1 MNSNVGKTSAPNG
14 RIPTLTRP
22 KLSNRLSFASLHT
35 GDASFPPTES
45 SPTGDQDNADATSY
59 LSLAHELAA
68 AAMPNP
74 GPNSSLAEELGLDF
88 GDDDASDVN
97 ASSKGS
103 EADATTPFANT
114 EPSDAPII
122 AARHDASSSAVTDDE
137 THHAVRPATP
147 RPLSPIDGSLAT
159 SKDSRASTDTLE
171 RLAQELA
178 ETDAFIARLK
188 RLDTDTSRDLS
199 SHTSTSELPIERY
212 TSHIVRQL
220 NDIAREREIQIRELV
235 SIDKEFRKIE
245 GDAGGSDV
253 LGSLDALDD
262 NGSIFPET
270 GGPKHGISGR
280 LQPLE
285 EADELE
291 GIDQEEIPQDDASG
305 DPHPSAGDSQTLRRV
320 QQSYSDSYGAAT
332 PAGTIPHLSRMRD
345 ATASLARS
353 LSVMSEH
360 AQENGAATADAGRKI
375 RALKN
380 RIIVWQT
387 EWDSAETSRAK
398 VNQWETDAIKCVRT
412 DGRVIAQ
419 QQIDGF
425 AQALA
430 DAALKMQ
437 AIVVSSQLIV

>member
-1 MNSNVGKTSAPNG
+1 M
-14 RIPTLTRP
+14 
-22 KLSNRLSFASLHT
+22 
-35 GDASFPPTES
+35 
-45 SPTGDQDNADATSY
+45 
-59 LSLAHELAA
+59 
-68 AAMPNP
+68 
-74 GPNSSLAEELGLDF
+74 
-88 GDDDASDVN
+88 
-97 ASSKGS
+97 
-103 EADATTPFANT
+103 
-114 EPSDAPII
+114 
-122 AARHDASSSAVTDDE
+122 
-137 THHAVRPATP
+137 
-147 RPLSPIDGSLAT
+147 
-159 SKDSRASTDTLE
+159 DTLE

-199 SHTSTSELPIERY
+199 SHTSASELPIERY
-212 TSHIVRQL
+212 TSRIVRQL

-245 GDAGGSDV
+245 GDLGGSDV

-270 GGPKHGISGR
+270 GGPKHGISGP

-285 EADELE
+285 EADELEE
-291 GIDQEEIPQDDASG
+291 GIDQEEIPQDDVSE
-305 DPHPSAGDSQTLRRV
+305 DPHPSTGDSRTLRRV
-320 QQSYSDSYGAAT
+320 QQSYSDSYGAVS

-345 ATASLARS
+345 VTASLARS

-360 AQENGAATADAGRKI
+360 AQENGVATADAGRKI

-380 RIIVWQT
+380 RIMVWQT

-398 VNQWETDAIKCVRT
+398 VNQWETDAMKHVRT
-412 DGRVIAQ
+412 DGRVIVQ